1 MNERLKQIIFKKLY
15 NDLSNVEI
23 ISYNDSIWFIN
34 RENKYWYFE
43 YTSVGLLWWRF
54 DFFKDFF
61 NIFCLER
68 NESELVMSEWVEE
81 VLNCKVIV
89 PSDVIHTRII
99 MVEEVLNNTQQNESN
114 R

>member
-61 NIFCLER
+61 NVYKFFVFHSRGAKIKNLFKKL
-68 NESELVMSEWVEE
+68 
-81 VLNCKVIV
+81 
-89 PSDVIHTRII
+89 
-99 MVEEVLNNTQQNESN
+99 
-114 R
+114 